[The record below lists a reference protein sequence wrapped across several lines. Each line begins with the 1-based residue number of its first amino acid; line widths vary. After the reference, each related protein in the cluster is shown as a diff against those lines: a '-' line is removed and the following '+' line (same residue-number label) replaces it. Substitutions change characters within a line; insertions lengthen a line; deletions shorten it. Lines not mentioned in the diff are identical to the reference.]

1 MVYPRFP
8 NRHNF
13 RVFTERPQIR
23 PHIIRSRLQIV
34 GMPSHHR
41 VYLLMYLS
49 QSYCFATTDQVCANG
64 NHPRNAGGLR
74 ALQESGN
81 FIRKIRKSQVRVCI
95 VKRFHSAAVCPPE
108 ASVTIV

>member
-41 VYLLMYLS
+41 IYLLMLLG
-49 QSYCFATTDQVCANG
+49 QSYCFATADQVCANG
-64 NHPRNAGGLR
+64 NHPRIRQLARAPKAGISS
-74 ALQESGN
+74 ENPEKSGA
-81 FIRKIRKSQVRVCI
+81 RGYRKS
-95 VKRFHSAAVCPPE
+95 FHPAAVCPSN